1 MNWIDGNIYHYEY
14 ELSDYNDV
22 NQKLKQFRSVLE
34 NKTPKYKSWIS
45 LDFVLIS
52 NHEDGMLIHLLI
64 LNSKGEGQKYE
75 EWLSKTRNEGIHYR
89 IESHIGF
96 TDITHKYSTKDLD
109 AFKKLSKLIRG

>member
-1 MNWIDGNIYHYEY
+1 MKWVDGNIYHYEY
-14 ELSDYNDV
+14 ELSDYNDI
-22 NQKLKQFRSVLE
+22 NHIPNLYTIKPC
-34 NKTPKYKSWIS
+34 NPKFKSWMS
-45 LDFVLIS
+45 LDFVLVS

-64 LNSKGEGQKYE
+64 LNSKGNGQRYE

-96 TDITHKYSTKDLD
+96 TDITHKYSTKDLE